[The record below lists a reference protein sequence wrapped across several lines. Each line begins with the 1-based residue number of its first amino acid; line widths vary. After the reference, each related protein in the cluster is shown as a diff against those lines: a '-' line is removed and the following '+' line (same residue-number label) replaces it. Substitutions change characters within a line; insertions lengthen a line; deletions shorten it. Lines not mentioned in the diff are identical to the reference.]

1 MLEDL
6 KRKILNKKMK
16 GSLFI
21 DLSLIAKILGYS
33 RSDLIYYRAVEL
45 GLNPV
50 RIGKKYKL
58 HIAELDKLLIG
69 LMDNR

>member
-1 MLEDL
+1 MLEDV
-6 KRKILNKKMK
+6 KRKILNNKPK

-21 DLSLIAKILGYS
+21 DLSSIAKTLGYS
-33 RSDLIYYRAVEL
+33 RSDLIYYKAVEL

-58 HIAELDKLLIG
+58 YLSELDKLLIG